1 VRWRGEVEALT
12 IGASIRATREA
23 RGMSQSKLAKDA
35 GLSRQAIAKIEES
48 EGQSLGVDTLCALA
62 GALGVNPAEL
72 LGVKEAEGYDPVTQD
87 AAALLRAM
95 PLERRTQAR
104 DMVRVMA
111 FSGAMNRAARSALLV

>member
-1 VRWRGEVEALT
+1 MRWRGEVEALT

-48 EGQSLGVDTLCALA
+48 EGKSLGVDTLCALA